1 MVMKGIFGL
10 ILLCLISYIQ
20 SFATPYGAYIGYT
33 FLDSGRYEVKLWLY
47 RDCRSTPYS
56 GTMTYKVLEH
66 RNSGNN
72 VNRTATLSK
81 IEFASRFCLGST
93 NCVPSNTYGGGEGYE
108 VFCYLDTLDFKSDSK
123 LNNLS
128 KVDEIRFEYSTCC
141 RSGALTNGGG
151 SQNFYTYSYLN
162 RKFGEGN
169 SSPELTYHP
178 EFIVGEGI
186 SYKSAV
192 AFRDSKDLDSLSF
205 KMVPMWNAYS
215 SPIGYVGSLKPDKPL
230 SVYYVGKIQYP
241 YSNTNA
247 DPVVG
252 FYFDTLTGMMAF
264 TPTNAAEAVVFVT
277 EVSDWKKD
285 SSGKYQ
291 LRGVVRLDWM
301 VTTKTMTR
309 NIPKF
314 DKLVS
319 SHNACP
325 GEKICFDISATDK
338 DYINGDSVI
347 LSWDSGIPKGTFKI
361 LNPGNRLER
370 AQFCWTPGND
380 DVNDIPHKFLV
391 EARDKYCPY
400 NLYAN
405 IFYTIKVQPKLTS
418 EVHAIQKSCN
428 QLSYKILKNPGNDDE
443 FSVKV
448 FNSQSSLISDSR
460 ILSFSNGKTSS
471 VLNEDTLSIYR
482 NGTYFIQFA
491 KKKTGY
497 CDVTWFDTLV
507 VTQAEAELISVI
519 DTFHCTKTTLNLSAD
534 LYKGKELIT
543 WHTGIS
549 SDTGVLLKYDI
560 DLPTN
565 VIRLSFIDSAGCER
579 SDFVDIESFGIPFV
593 NLGPDTLLCGS
604 YQLKL
609 GGPVA
614 GNSQWN
620 HIQYKWHNASTDDS
634 MVMTT
639 HGLKTLEAGNACG
652 KTSDSV
658 FIQDK
663 LNILRPVSEVYICN
677 DVPVQ
682 IKSQLNGKSYRWEN
696 SNTDTFSFY
705 TVKTSGTYTCETE
718 LICGDKVQENIS
730 VDEVLTPDLGLP
742 EEAVFCEG
750 SFVDVVSGIWDE
762 HSSWKWTDLN
772 TDSVRRFTKAG
783 KYTIVVDNLCG
794 TYLDS
799 VTIKELKA
807 PEVDLGN
814 DTVYCGKFTRTYA
827 LKAGEAEYIWH
838 DQTRGPNY
846 TINQPGKY
854 WVVAENYCGKDT
866 SEIEIGL
873 SFYPEVDLG
882 RDTMLKTP
890 FNLLLDAG
898 NMGAQRTWSTSDTGR
913 TILVNQFGWYWVKV
927 QTPCGQVEDSI
938 LVSELVGIS
947 EKETG
952 YRIYPIPA
960 ANYLIIPEE
969 LVLTQI
975 TDMTGR
981 NLGTFN
987 LESDSRVDISPLK
1000 NGTYILKAY
1009 KKTEPGM
1016 ELRIVFQVM
1025 KN

>member
-1 MVMKGIFGL
+1 M
-10 ILLCLISYIQ
+10 
-20 SFATPYGAYIGYT
+20 
-33 FLDSGRYEVKLWLY
+33 
-47 RDCRSTPYS
+47 
-56 GTMTYKVLEH
+56 
-66 RNSGNN
+66 
-72 VNRTATLSK
+72 SK
-81 IEFASRFCLGST
+81 IEIASTQCAATGCYPPNKYGT
-93 NCVPSNTYGGGEGYE
+93 GGGIEAI
-108 VFCYLDTLDFKSDSK
+108 CYVDTIDFKNDASIG
-123 LNNLS
+123 NLTNEE
-128 KVDEIRFEYSTCC
+128 EIRFECVNFI
-141 RSGALTNGGG
+141 RNGAVTNGGSG
-151 SQNFYTYSYLN
+151 NNFFTYSYLN
-162 RKFGEGN
+162 RKNGDGN
-169 SSPELTYHP
+169 SSPVLTKHP
-178 EFIVGEGI
+178 AFFNLVGSNHYRSI
-186 SYKSAV
+186 S
-192 AFRDSKDLDSLSF
+192 FRDKKDDDSLSYQ
-205 KMVPMWNAYS
+205 VVAPWAGYGS
-215 SPIGYVGSLKPDKPL
+215 SISYVGTFSPYKPF
-230 SVYYVGKIQYP
+230 SVYYVGNLQFP
-241 YSNTNA
+241 YANPSA
-247 DPVVG
+247 DPVIG
-252 FYFDTLTGMMAF
+252 FYFDSITGMMSYRPVKDGEIYMMAI
-264 TPTNAAEAVVFVT
+264 
-277 EVSDWKKD
+277 EVKDWNKD
-285 SSGKYQ
+285 SSGKYN
-291 LRGVVRLDWM
+291 LRGIVRIDW
-301 VTTKTMTR
+301 TGINLSTSPQL
-309 NIPKF
+309 NLPKLE
-314 DKLVS
+314 KLVS
-319 SHNACP
+319 THTACQ
-325 GEKICFDISATDK
+325 GEKICINVSATDK
-338 DYINGDSVI
+338 EFQKGDSII
-347 LSWDSGIPKGTFKI
+347 LTWDQGIPKGSFKI
-361 LNPGNRLER
+361 NNPGSRLEQ
-370 AQFCWTPGND
+370 AQFCWTPD
-380 DVNDIPHKFLV
+380 SEDVSERPHQFVV
-391 EARDKYCPY
+391 EAFDKSCAF
-400 NLYAN
+400 NFSSQEL
-405 IFYTIKVQPKLTS
+405 FLIKVLPRLKPGLSQEK
-418 EVHAIQKSCN
+418 KSCN
-428 QLSYKILKNPGNDDE
+428 QLQYQVYRSKQNDE
-443 FSVKV
+443 SVSVMVLDSK
-448 FNSQSSLISDSR
+448 FQMISDEN

-491 KKKTGY
+491 KKKSGY

-519 DTFHCTKTTLNLSAD
+519 DTFHCTMTTLNLSAD
-534 LYKGKELIT
+534 LHKGKELIT

-652 KTSDSV
+652 KSSDSV

-794 TYLDS
+794 TYSDS
-799 VTIKELKA
+799 MTIKELKA
-807 PEVDLGN
+807 PMVDLGN

-938 LVSELVGIS
+938 LVSELVGIT